1 MAQHDDLTGLATRLV
16 LEDRLNMALER
27 ANRQGTGLALLMLD
41 LDRFKEINDTYGHQ
55 VGDEVLRVTSNR
67 IQAAVRKSDTVA
79 RMGGDEFVALL
90 PDLSDPHLAE
100 SLAAKIVTALSA
112 PIPFAGR
119 DLTVSVSAGVCTALS
134 GDLDADTLLRNT
146 DIAMYEAKAKGRNR
160 FETFKPEMVHAHKN

>member
-1 MAQHDDLTGLATRLV
+1 
-16 LEDRLNMALER
+16 
-27 ANRQGTGLALLMLD
+27 
-41 LDRFKEINDTYGHQ
+41 
-55 VGDEVLRVTSNR
+55 
-67 IQAAVRKSDTVA
+67 VRKSDTVA

-160 FETFKPEMVHAHKN
+160 FEIFKPEMVPPTRSNAQAESWRKLSSSASKPTLMETVQSCGRS